1 MTERA
6 ILQALQTA
14 VIAARDASILPGLQ
28 IKCVGVPFT
37 PPDDGKGWLE
47 IIHIPNNVTDEFWSS
62 GKTYRG
68 FMRLILYWPVDSEGA
83 YPAMDLIESIGSY
96 FTKGMKITDSGPTVR
111 VTITDNPNFLGVLE
125 EPPYILYPLSIRYQ
139 FLKA

>member
-68 FMRLILYWPVDSEGA
+68 FMRLILYWRSIAKG
-83 YPAMDLIESIGSY
+83 LILPWI
-96 FTKGMKITDSGPTVR
+96 
-111 VTITDNPNFLGVLE
+111 
-125 EPPYILYPLSIRYQ
+125 
-139 FLKA
+139 